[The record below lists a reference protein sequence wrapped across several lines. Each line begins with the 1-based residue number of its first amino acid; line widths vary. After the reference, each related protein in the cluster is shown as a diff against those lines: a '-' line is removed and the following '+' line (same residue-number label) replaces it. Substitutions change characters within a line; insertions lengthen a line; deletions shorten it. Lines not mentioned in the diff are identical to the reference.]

1 MRVGTIGSGAIVD
14 RMIESMQVTEHIEVI
29 AVYSRT
35 MDRAQEFAQ
44 KHHVKKWYDSLE
56 QMLADDEIDTIYIAS
71 PNSLHFE
78 QSKKA
83 ILAHKHVICE
93 KPFTAT
99 RQECDALFDLA
110 KENGVLIF
118 EAITTMHVPNYH
130 IVKEKLPMVGD
141 LKMIQCN
148 FSQFSSRY
156 DKYKN
161 REHTNVFDPA
171 YQGGAL
177 MDINVYCIHFVTG
190 ILGKPDSVQYI
201 ANQGYNGIDTSGVLI
216 MKYPNVLAVCM
227 GAKDSSSENHVYLQG
242 DKGTIRVYGS
252 SCGVCQHVEWW
263 APKQDMIGKKDTAQA
278 TPLGIDQKYHM
289 RYECEEFERI
299 LAEQDMQAYA
309 RNQAQTKLV
318 VSILEEARSQM

>member
-14 RMIESMQVTEHIEVI
+14 RMIESMQATDHIEVV

-171 YQGGAL
+171 FQGGAL

-309 RNQAQTKLV
+309 FNQAQTKLV

>member
-14 RMIESMQVTEHIEVI
+14 CMIESMQATEHIEVI

-56 QMLADDEIDTIYIAS
+56 QMLVDDEIDTIYIAS